1 MEFDPRLPDEG
12 KNTSPEHPLREFALL
27 VAGVVGV
34 VLAVVAFAAVAV
46 DRLVPLVPPHLEA
59 RWFAGWLAPDRDTD
73 SRAATVQTLLDRLA
87 AHWHDRPYPF
97 HVGVLDEAAPNALAL
112 PGGMILVTSGLL
124 ERVASENELALV
136 LGHELGHFRARDHLR
151 GLGRGLAAQLVLG
164 ALGTSGE
171 LVSSLGALAG
181 ALAQRGFDR
190 RQESQ
195 ADAFG
200 LELVHAEYG
209 HVAGAGDF
217 FARLENESEDASRG
231 ERRLARY
238 LDTHPLHADRV
249 AALTTEARAH
259 GWATEG
265 PLTRLA
271 LPQGGRLESRPQA
284 SRSEPKANEA
294 Q

>member
-1 MEFDPRLPDEG
+1 MEFDPQLPQEG
-12 KNTSPEHPLREFALL
+12 FNTSPEHPLREFGLL
-27 VAGVVGV
+27 VAGLVGV
-34 VLAVVAFAAVAV
+34 VLAVVAFAAVAI
-46 DRLVPLVPPHLEA
+46 DRLVPLVPPQLEA
-59 RWFAGWLAPDRDTD
+59 RWFGGWLVPDADGD
-73 SRAATVQTLLDRLA
+73 PRAAPVQGLVDRLA
-87 AHWHDRPYPF
+87 AHWSERPYPF
-97 HVGVLDEAAPNALAL
+97 RVGVLDEPDPNALAL
-112 PGGMILVTSGLL
+112 PGGTILVTSGLL
-124 ERVASENELALV
+124 ERIASENELALV

-209 HVAGAGDF
+209 HVAGARDF
-217 FARLENESEDASRG
+217 FARLAHESEDG
-231 ERRLARY
+231 PHDERRLARY

-249 AALTTEARAH
+249 AAITSEARAH
-259 GWATEG
+259 GWPTEG
-265 PLTRLA
+265 PLTPFA
-271 LPQGGRLESRPQA
+271 LPPAMPE
-284 SRSEPKANEA
+284 
-294 Q
+294 